1 MAPADQLAPAGS
13 SSYTSDTLNVGDG
26 TWDFTKNDFLLPN
39 LVGLDFETMRY
50 NGMGNRFS
58 TIPQYH
64 SLIKGHGAVAVITF
78 LFIIPISGMIARFY
92 NRRSGYA
99 MRYHTYLNIVAG
111 LLSTV
116 VLITGW
122 FAVGPNRSL
131 TNPHHGIGIAIYTL
145 VLVQI
150 IGGRLVRH
158 LAGRHSL
165 RLTIHRWFGRAIA
178 LLGIVQVPLG
188 LTLYG
193 SPKVLFIL
201 FSLWMAFLF
210 FVYFI
215 LSYRHEGRRD
225 RDVFDEGHSEAPAAS
240 SGGGGGMLRWLG
252 PLAAGAGA
260 WALLRGRHKN
270 KERSPSRSR
279 RDSRS
284 RVESRSRSRSRS
296 YYTRT
301 DMQSSRRESDSF
313 IEDEK
318 VRPNR
323 KNSSGGGLMDKLFA
337 AGAVAGAGALLTSFM
352 SNRKKKNRDE
362 EYSAVATDTPS
373 RPPPGRLSRPP
384 PRRNTVPL
392 SEVSYS
398 TEETRTDL
406 PGSPTP
412 GPRRHHGS
420 SSAAAAGAAAGVAAA
435 AAIGNSYRNGSYRSE
450 RPITPRPSH
459 QRAHSIQD
467 HTVDGSDY
475 SSYRS
480 PSRRSPPASS
490 RAAPAGKGFLGGMG
504 LSWIANRFSRRPE
517 ADDIE
522 RRRREEEDRRTGS
535 RYTGDGYG
543 SPVRRDRRQRPP
555 PPSLPSEVTQ
565 TYSDI
570 SDSVVEPSLTSA
582 HPSSAPPPAGGSLQ
596 PGYPVTPGANTR
608 QSRSS
613 ILRSRQDI
621 EPITMPEM
629 PPLSDS
635 DSILP
640 AQRRRSESRRRA
652 EAEGLAAGAAAAGA
666 AGRSSSRR
674 PSEDGRSS
682 TYPPQSN
689 QPSATVKLKVHDD
702 RGGNITLRRFTE
714 AEAAAE
720 RERTG
725 RGSSQQRRP
734 NPAVDSVSSLSGTE
748 SPSNRRYRRDS
759 SVRPSEAAERK
770 SGSLQPTAPY
780 QAAPPSS
787 SNVLNPPNPPFAG
800 GRRPKDSAYYSG
812 GQGAPGPS
820 GSNPAAGHTMTS
832 LESPGSHGTWS
843 AMSPSPAAGAS
854 STRPPDVSSNAAAER
869 RRRRRMERSD
879 TGRQPKVDY

>member
-1 MAPADQLAPAGS
+1 
-13 SSYTSDTLNVGDG
+13 
-26 TWDFTKNDFLLPN
+26 
-39 LVGLDFETMRY
+39 
-50 NGMGNRFS
+50 MGNRFS
-58 TIPQYH
+58 TVPQYH
-64 SLIKGHGAVAVITF
+64 SLIKGHGAVAVVTF
-78 LFIIPISGMIARFY
+78 LFIIPISAMIARFY

-131 TNPHHGIGIAIYTL
+131 TNPHHGIGIAIYAL

-165 RLTIHRWFGRAIA
+165 RLTLHKWFGRTIA

-201 FSLWMAFLF
+201 FSLWVALLF
-210 FVYFI
+210 FVYFV
-215 LSYRHEGRRD
+215 LNYRHEGRRD
-225 RDVFDEGHSEAPAAS
+225 RDVFVEDHSEAPAAS
-240 SGGGGGMLRWLG
+240 SSGGMRHWLG

-260 WALLRGRHKN
+260 WALLRGRHKD

-284 RVESRSRSRSRS
+284 RVGSRSRSRSHS

-313 IEDEK
+313 IESEK
-318 VRPNR
+318 TQPNR
-323 KNSSGGGLMDKLFA
+323 KHKSGGGFMDKLFA

-352 SNRKKKNRDE
+352 SNRKKKDRDE

-384 PRRNTVPL
+384 PRRNTVPM
-392 SEVSYS
+392 SEVSYF
-398 TEETRTDL
+398 TEETGTDL

-412 GPRRHHGS
+412 DPRRYHGS

-435 AAIGNSYRNGSYRSE
+435 AAIGNSYRDGSYRGE
-450 RPITPRPSH
+450 RPVTPRPSH
-459 QRAHSIQD
+459 QRAHSTQE

-480 PSRRSPPASS
+480 PSRRTPPASAK
-490 RAAPAGKGFLGGMG
+490 AATAGKGLLGGMG
-504 LSWIANRFSRRPE
+504 LSWFANRFTRRPE
-517 ADDIE
+517 ADDVE
-522 RRRREEEDRRTGS
+522 RRRHEEEDRRTGS
-535 RYTGDGYG
+535 RYTGDEYG
-543 SPVRRDRRQRPP
+543 SPVRHDRRQRPP
-555 PPSLPSEVTQ
+555 PPSVPSEVTQ

-570 SDSVVEPSLTSA
+570 SDSVVEPSTVA
-582 HPSSAPPPAGGSLQ
+582 PAPSSAAPPPAGGSLQ
-596 PGYPVTPGANTR
+596 PAYPVTPGTNTR

-621 EPITMPEM
+621 EPIAMPEM

-635 DSILP
+635 DSVLP

-652 EAEGLAAGAAAAGA
+652 EAEGLS

-689 QPSATVKLKVHDD
+689 APSATVKLKVHDD
-702 RGGNITLRRFTE
+702 RGNITLRRFTE

-734 NPAVDSVSSLSGTE
+734 NTAADSVSSLSGTE
-748 SPSNRRYRRDS
+748 TPGNRRYRRDS
-759 SVRPSEAAERK
+759 SVRPSEATERK
-770 SGSLQPTAPY
+770 SELPLPTAPY

-787 SNVLNPPNPPFAG
+787 SNMLNPPNPPFAG

-812 GQGAPGPS
+812 GQGGQGASGPS
-820 GSNPAAGHTMTS
+820 GSIPAAGHTTTS
-832 LESPGSHGTWS
+832 LDSPGSHGTWS
-843 AMSPSPAAGAS
+843 AMSPSPAPGGS
-854 STRPPDVSSNAAAER
+854 STRTPDVSSNTAAER

-879 TGRQPKVDY
+879 TGRQPKVDYQ

>member
-1 MAPADQLAPAGS
+1 
-13 SSYTSDTLNVGDG
+13 
-26 TWDFTKNDFLLPN
+26 
-39 LVGLDFETMRY
+39 
-50 NGMGNRFS
+50 MGNRFS
-58 TIPQYH
+58 SIPQYH
-64 SLIKGHGAVAVITF
+64 SLIKGHGAVAVVTF

-99 MRYHTYLNIVAG
+99 MRYHTYLNIIAG

-158 LAGRHSL
+158 LAGQHSL
-165 RLTIHRWFGRAIA
+165 RLTLHKWSGRTIAI
-178 LLGIVQVPLG
+178 LGIVQVPLG

-201 FSLWMAFLF
+201 YSIWMAFLF
-210 FVYFI
+210 FVYFV
-215 LSYRHEGRRD
+215 LSYRHEGRRE
-225 RDVFDEGHSEAPAAS
+225 RDVFVEEHSEAPTKAS
-240 SGGGGGMLRWLG
+240 GGGMLRWLG

-260 WALLRGRHKN
+260 WALLRGRNKN
-270 KERSPSRSR
+270 RERSPSRSR

-284 RVESRSRSRSRS
+284 RVSSRSRSRSRS

-301 DMQSSRRESDSF
+301 DLQSSRRESDSF
-313 IEDEK
+313 ISDEK

-323 KNSSGGGLMDKLFA
+323 KHNSGGGFMDKLFT

-373 RPPPGRLSRPP
+373 RPTPGRLTRPP
-384 PRRNTVPL
+384 PRRNTAPL
-392 SEVSYS
+392 SEVSYF
-398 TEETRTDL
+398 TEDTRTDL

-412 GPRRHHGS
+412 GPRRHNGPS
-420 SSAAAAGAAAGVAAA
+420 GAGAAAGAAAGVAAA
-435 AAIGNSYRNGSYRSE
+435 AALGNSYRDRDNSYRSE

-480 PSRRSPPASS
+480 PSRRTPPASS
-490 RAAPAGKGFLGGMG
+490 KIPSAGKGLLGGMG
-504 LSWIANRFSRRPE
+504 LGWIASKFSRRPE
-517 ADDIE
+517 NDDIE
-522 RRRREEEDRRTGS
+522 RRRREDEDRRHGS

-543 SPVRRDRRQRPP
+543 SPVRRDRRRPP
-555 PPSLPSEVTQ
+555 PASLPSEVTQ
-565 TYSDI
+565 TYSDM
-570 SDSVVEPSLTSA
+570 SDSVVEPSLAPTSV
-582 HPSSAPPPAGGSLQ
+582 PGAPPAAGLQ

-608 QSRSS
+608 QSHSS
-613 ILRSRQDI
+613 ILRSRHDI
-621 EPITMPEM
+621 EPIAMPEM
-629 PPLSDS
+629 PPSSES

-640 AQRRRSESRRRA
+640 AQRRRSGSRRRA
-652 EAEGLAAGAAAAGA
+652 EAEGLAAGAAAAAA

-689 QPSATVKLKVHDD
+689 QPSATVKVKVHDD

-734 NPAVDSVSSLSGTE
+734 HTAADSVSSLSGNE

-770 SGSLQPTAPY
+770 SGSLQPSAPY
-780 QAAPPSS
+780 QSAPHSS

-820 GSNPAAGHTMTS
+820 GMNPVAGHTMTS
-832 LESPGSHGTWS
+832 LDSPGSHGTWS

-869 RRRRRMERSD
+869 RRRRRMERSE
-879 TGRQPKVDY
+879 TGRQPKVDYQ